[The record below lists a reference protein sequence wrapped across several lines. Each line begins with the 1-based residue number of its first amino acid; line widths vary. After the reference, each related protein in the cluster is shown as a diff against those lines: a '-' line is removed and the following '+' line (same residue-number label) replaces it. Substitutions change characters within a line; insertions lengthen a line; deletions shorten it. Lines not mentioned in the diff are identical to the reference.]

1 MAVAFGLDRDA
12 IPGILVHPSNVPS
25 EGVAYSIAALVICGS
40 LPRAHANYVEDCA
53 LKKVGLLL

>member
-25 EGVAYSIAALVICGS
+25 EGVCVFHCRTGYLRFVAERSC
-40 LPRAHANYVEDCA
+40 
-53 LKKVGLLL
+53 